1 MYGMMDAYMRT
12 FYKEQQ
18 NEEYISR
25 YLYSSEYALRLDSL
39 SAQQLADYYR
49 FITAQHRDAF
59 QQYVCQS
66 LYRYADFFKDMI
78 GTKYLAEGNFG
89 EAARWQKD
97 VSSSSSTTRPSV
109 SMPRSAVMLCLTGST
124 TRR

>member
-25 YLYSSEYALRLDSL
+25 YLYSSEYAIRLDSL

-49 FITAQHRDAF
+49 FITSSHQDAF
-59 QQYVCQS
+59 RAIRMPVALSQVP
-66 LYRYADFFKDMI
+66 I
-78 GTKYLAEGNFG
+78 
-89 EAARWQKD
+89 
-97 VSSSSSTTRPSV
+97 SSRI
-109 SMPRSAVMLCLTGST
+109 
-124 TRR
+124 

>member
-25 YLYSSEYALRLDSL
+25 YLYSSEYAIRLDSL

-49 FITAQHRDAF
+49 FITSPHQDAF

-66 LYRYADFFKDMI
+66 LYRNADFFKDMI
-78 GTKYLAEGNFG
+78 GTKYLAEETLAKLPAG
-89 EAARWQKD
+89 
-97 VSSSSSTTRPSV
+97 
-109 SMPRSAVMLCLTGST
+109 
-124 TRR
+124 RRMYP

>member
-25 YLYSSEYALRLDSL
+25 YLYSSEYAIRLDSL

-49 FITAQHRDAF
+49 FITAQHQDAF
-59 QQYVCQS
+59 EQYVCQS
-66 LYRYADFFKDMI
+66 LYRNADFFKDMI
-78 GTKYLAEGNFG
+78 
-89 EAARWQKD
+89 
-97 VSSSSSTTRPSV
+97 VRPSIL
-109 SMPRSAVMLCLTGST
+109 PKAILAKLPAG
-124 TRR
+124 RRMYP